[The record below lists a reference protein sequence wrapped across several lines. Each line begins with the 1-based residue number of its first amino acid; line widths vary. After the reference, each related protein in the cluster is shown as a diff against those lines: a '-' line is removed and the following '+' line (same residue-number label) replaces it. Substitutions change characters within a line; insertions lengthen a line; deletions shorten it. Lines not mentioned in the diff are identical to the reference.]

1 MGGSAADTPT
11 TPEFLRASD
20 AERDHAV
27 DELKKEFV
35 DGRLSHETF
44 IYRMQ
49 SALGAKNH
57 GQLAHLFADL
67 PPRRPHLLA
76 RVWAYLCGRRP
87 DEPDPMPMPAMPQG
101 PYGIPAPG
109 FPATHLAAPGY
120 PGMAGH
126 GGGHRWHGPPGPP
139 GPPGAPG
146 PPESG
151 GSGQPGVPM
160 PLFFPPGSGTSFT
173 IGRTQECDLRI
184 ADLSVSR
191 LHARLV
197 RVEDGWLLR
206 DLGSHNGT
214 RVNGWL
220 IREPV
225 PVRAGDRVEFGSAL
239 FVITEPVIR
248 PVPVVQSAPV
258 TGPFAQ
264 GGPVVPPGPIAQG
277 GPVVPAGPA
286 DQPEPVSPV
295 IQIGPVDPALPE

>member
-1 MGGSAADTPT
+1 MMPILHFMGGSAADTPT

-27 DELKKEFV
+27 DELKKEFA

-57 GQLAHLFADL
+57 GQLARLFTDL
-67 PPRRPHLLA
+67 PPRRPNLLA
-76 RVWAYLCGRRP
+76 RAWAYLCGRP
-87 DEPDPMPMPAMPQG
+87 ADEPDPMPPPAMPPA

-109 FPATHLAAPGY
+109 FPATYLAVPGY

-126 GGGHRWHGPPGPP
+126 ESGPPPRWHGPPGPP
-139 GPPGAPG
+139 
-146 PPESG
+146 ESS

-197 RVEDGWLLR
+197 RVDDGWLLR

-239 FVITEPVIR
+239 FVVQEQVLQPGPVI
-248 PVPVVQSAPV
+248 QAE
-258 TGPFAQ
+258 
-264 GGPVVPPGPIAQG
+264 PII
-277 GPVVPAGPA
+277 
-286 DQPEPVSPV
+286 QPEPVIQAEPV
-295 IQIGPVDPALPE
+295 VQAEPADQAPPE

>member
-1 MGGSAADTPT
+1 MMPILHFMGGSAADTPT

-57 GQLAHLFADL
+57 GQLAGLFTDL

-76 RVWAYLCGRRP
+76 RAWAFLCGRHE
-87 DEPDPMPMPAMPQG
+87 DEPEGMGAPAMPQG
-101 PYGIPAPG
+101 PYYGIPAAG
-109 FPATHLAAPGY
+109 FPPPTQLGAPAY
-120 PGMAGH
+120 PGMPGH
-126 GGGHRWHGPPGPP
+126 EAPHEHSPRWH

-146 PPESG
+146 PPGSPDGG

-220 IREPV
+220 LREPV

-239 FVITEPVIR
+239 FVIQESVVQESVVQGPAVQPGAVAPVIR
-248 PVPVVQSAPV
+248 AD
-258 TGPFAQ
+258 
-264 GGPVVPPGPIAQG
+264 
-277 GPVVPAGPA
+277 PA
-286 DQPEPVSPV
+286 DQPR
-295 IQIGPVDPALPE
+295 PE